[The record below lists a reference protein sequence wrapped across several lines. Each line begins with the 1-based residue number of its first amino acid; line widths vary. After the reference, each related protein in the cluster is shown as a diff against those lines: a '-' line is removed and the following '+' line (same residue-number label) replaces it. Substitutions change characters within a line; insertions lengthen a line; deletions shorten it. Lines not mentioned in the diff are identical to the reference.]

1 MDRRCIW
8 LAGIAVSMLLLTWS
22 GCGGG
27 SSSSNNNPP
36 PPPPPKFHGTPY
48 TIGTIVTATTS
59 QPEAEEV
66 IAIDPN
72 NHSNLAGMI
81 TDYSLR
87 TGGSGT
93 TRYSVSTN
101 GGGAWKDMFVPLSG
115 GTTPTTSDGA
125 LWDDNRDPSLGI
137 DKLGNVFLSGI
148 YAQAPSSGPH
158 PGSGVYVC
166 AGTLPA
172 VNLTASVCRPV
183 FTNTSSNDPYG
194 EDKDSL
200 AVDNSSGSNSGNVY
214 VTWIHFTGC
223 SASGCTSKYI
233 AAARSTDHGVT
244 WSAPV
249 LLTSGTTDVEWPQM
263 TVGSDGTVYASFEV
277 ALSNNQAQH
286 MLSMSTDGG
295 QTFSTPAA
303 ITPSYADV
311 TFSASY
317 RKNSGPTIVVSP
329 VNGAEYVYDIY
340 AQQNGAGSDIV
351 VTRSNAP
358 KGAGGFTTPISV
370 NDSTAGQR
378 IFPAAAVDNS
388 GIVHMSWFDTRN
400 ASGTAQYDIYATYS
414 KDQAA
419 TFAPNARVTPALIS
433 VGMVGAFIGDYAGMV
448 AEPTG
453 GIAHPVW
460 TNGGSN
466 AGTLQTTTLTAP

>member
-1 MDRRCIW
+1 MDKRHLW
-8 LAGIAVSMLLLTWS
+8 LAGITVSLLFLLLWN

-27 SSSSNNNPP
+27 SSSSSGPP
-36 PPPPPKFHGTPY
+36 PPPPPPQKFHGSAY
-48 TIGTIVTATTS
+48 TVGTIVTATTS

-72 NHSNLAGMI
+72 NHSNLVGMI
-81 TDYSLR
+81 TDFSLR
-87 TGGSGT
+87 TNGLGT
-93 TRYSVSTN
+93 TRYSISTN
-101 GGGAWKDMFVPLSG
+101 GGAAWNDTFVPLSG

-125 LWDDNRDPSLGI
+125 VWADNRDPSIGI

-148 YAQAPSSGPH
+148 YAQAPGSGPH

-166 AGTLPA
+166 VGVLPS
-172 VNLTASVCRPV
+172 VTLTASVCRPV
-183 FTNTSSNDPYG
+183 FTNTSTSDTFS

-200 AVDNSSGSNSGNVY
+200 AVDNSSASSSGYVY

-223 SASGCTSKYI
+223 SSTGCTMKYI
-233 AAARSTDHGVT
+233 AVSRSTDHGAT
-244 WSAPV
+244 WSTPM
-249 LLTSGTTDVEWPQM
+249 LLTSGMTDVEWPQM

-277 ALSNNQAQH
+277 SLGNGQAQH

-295 QTFSTPAA
+295 QTFSTPTA

-311 TFSASY
+311 TFTTTY

-329 VNGAEYVYDIY
+329 VSGAEYVYDIY
-340 AQQNGAGSDIV
+340 AQQNGTGSDIV
-351 VTRSNAP
+351 VTRSLQP

-378 IFPAAAVDNS
+378 IFPSAAVDNG
-388 GIVHMSWFDTRN
+388 GILHMSWFDTRN

-414 KDQAA
+414 TDNSA

-433 VGMVGAFIGDYAGMV
+433 AGMFIGDYAGMV
-448 AEPTG
+448 AEPSG

-460 TNGGSN
+460 TSGGSN
-466 AGTLQTTTLTAP
+466 AGMLQTTTLTAQ